1 MTTFA
6 ALHADQRFAAPELSR
21 ARRPALLGSL
31 LIHAALIVLLLYRI
45 APNDRD
51 NSIKFFP
58 VELVTLA
65 DRTTTPVPFPA
76 QAELP
81 RQQNSSVRP
90 QVRKSPTPSL
100 PITVPNPT
108 PAAPEKGVEPVPL
121 PPKDALQ
128 SRLEAFAK
136 LSLPGSDTISA
147 AGKGLAQGPSGY
159 DVKDYIRAQVEHHWS
174 LDLDAI
180 EDRKMTVAIHVV
192 LTPDGVVRKA
202 EIVNNQR
209 ADAEYRWL
217 AISARNAAMLASP
230 VTLPSGIPAS
240 DLDLVLNLSPT
251 DALK

>member
-1 MTTFA
+1 MTSLA
-6 ALHADQRFAAPELSR
+6 ALHADQRFAAPQISR

-45 APNDRD
+45 APNDRA

-58 VELVTLA
+58 VELVTLT
-65 DRTTTPVPFPA
+65 DRTTTPAPA
-76 QAELP
+76 RPKVP
-81 RQQNSSVRP
+81 RQQNASVRP
-90 QVRKSPTPSL
+90 LIRKSPTPSIPL
-100 PITVPNPT
+100 TAPQPT

-136 LSLPGSDTISA
+136 LSLPGNDSILA
-147 AGKGLAQGPSGY
+147 AGNGIAQGPSGY

-180 EDRKMTVAIHVV
+180 EDRKITVAIHVV

-209 ADAEYRWL
+209 ADPEYRWL

-230 VTLPSGIPAS
+230 VTLPAGVPAS

>member
-1 MTTFA
+1 MTTLA
-6 ALHADQRFAAPELSR
+6 ALHLDQRYAAPESLR

-31 LIHAALIVLLLYRI
+31 LIHAALILLLLYRI
-45 APNDRD
+45 APNDRE
-51 NSIKFFP
+51 NAIKFFP

-65 DRTTTPVPFPA
+65 DRTTTPVPA
-76 QAELP
+76 KADLP
-81 RQQNSSVRP
+81 RQQTATVRP
-90 QVRKSPTPSL
+90 QIRKSPPPSVPL
-100 PITVPNPT
+100 TAPQPI
-108 PAAPEKGVEPVPL
+108 PAAPVIGVEPLPL

-136 LSLPGSDTISA
+136 LSLPGNDSISA
-147 AGKGLAQGPSGY
+147 TGNGLALGPASY
-159 DVKDYIRAQVEHHWS
+159 DVKDYVRAQVEHHWS

-180 EDRKMTVAIHVV
+180 EDRKISVAIHVV

-217 AISARNAAMLASP
+217 AISARNAAILASP
-230 VTLPSGIPAS
+230 VTLPAGIPAS
-240 DLDLVLNLSPT
+240 DLDLILNLSPT